1 MFCFTNILNIFFS
14 FVTCFMHKNSHQ
26 NAGNGIK
33 ETLFFKIFLRSM
45 APDPL
50 EVLAPS
56 ARVGQIRVRP
66 PPKISKLVR
75 LWLCWAE
82 FGNKT
87 KGGVPNS
94 PQQYYCRQISTSLS
108 DTYLYLGLSDGL
120 HQSIS
125 HQSINRQSLFSSY
138 WPLRS
143 STQICFCSQRMLSFC
158 IPPLLEHIYVAISKL
173 EHSDPLDLG
182 EVKYLAP
189 SSI

>member
-14 FVTCFMHKNSHQ
+14 FVTCFMHKNPHQ
-26 NAGNGIK
+26 NAGNSIK

-50 EVLAPS
+50 VSRANSCSP
-56 ARVGQIRVRP
+56 P
-66 PPKISKLVR
+66 PPKISKPVR

-94 PQQYYCRQISTSLS
+94 PQQYYCRQVSTSLS

-120 HQSIS
+120 HQTLTYLLVLV
-125 HQSINRQSLFSSY
+125 NLFSA
-138 WPLRS
+138 L
-143 STQICFCSQRMLSFC
+143 ID
-158 IPPLLEHIYVAISKL
+158 H
-173 EHSDPLDLG
+173 
-182 EVKYLAP
+182 
-189 SSI
+189 